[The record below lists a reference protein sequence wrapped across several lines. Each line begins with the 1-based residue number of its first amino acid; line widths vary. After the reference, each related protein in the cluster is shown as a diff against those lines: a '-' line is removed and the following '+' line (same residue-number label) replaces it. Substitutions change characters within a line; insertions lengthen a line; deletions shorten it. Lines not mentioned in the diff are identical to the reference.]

1 MADLNKLADL
11 QNVNVTA
18 NKTLAAADQGIVQD
32 VNATGITITLPATA
46 PGLVFYIRNKVR
58 IGAGTLPVGA
68 VQNKQLVTVRPQAAD
83 GFTGNGFT
91 PAVNKAALNTAATSQ
106 VGDYIKVTGTGTAG
120 VGAWIIEEA
129 SGIWAREA

>member
-46 PGLVFYIRNKVR
+46 VGLVFYIRNKIR
-58 IGAGTLPVGA
+58 IGTGTLPIGA
-68 VQNKQLVTVRPQAAD
+68 VQNKNLVTVRSIAAD

-91 PAVNKAALNTAATSQ
+91 PAVNKAALNTAATAQ
-106 VGDYIKVTGTGTAG
+106 VGDYLKVTGTGVTGA
-120 VGAWIIEEA
+120 GAWIIEEA
-129 SGIWAREA
+129 SGTWAREA